1 MSDVFGSDFFSGN
14 RERLR
19 QLFTGT
25 APIVITANGLLQKTS
40 DEAYEFH
47 QDSNLWYLTGI
58 NDPDVVLVMDKSR
71 EYLILPERTTW
82 MDVSEGEIKPDEL
95 TRRSGIAEV
104 LKQKEGWRQLSAR
117 LKRVQ
122 HVATLSANPP
132 YMDVFGMYAN
142 PARAALIKRLK
153 EANDNLELLDLR
165 QHLRR
170 MRMIKQPAELEAL
183 RRALEETVE
192 TLKHVTRPSN
202 LAKYAYDVELEADI
216 SHQFRRRG
224 AQGHAFSPVVISG
237 PRACTLHS
245 KADNVLLASDELVVL
260 DVGAKADYYCADITR
275 TITLNGKPSRRQQA
289 VHKAVE
295 QAQDYAYSLIK
306 PGLSL
311 AEYEKAM
318 AHFVGEKLRELG
330 VIKSIDTEQV
340 RKYFPHATSHFL
352 GLDAHDAGDYDHPL
366 EPGVVMTVEP
376 GIYIPE
382 EGIGV
387 RIEDDLLITEDGYEI
402 LSKDLPRELQ

>member
-1 MSDVFGSDFFSGN
+1 MSDAFGSDFFARN

-40 DEAYEFH
+40 DEAYDFH
-47 QDSNLWYLTGI
+47 QDSSFWYLTGI
-58 NDPDVVLVMDKSR
+58 DDPDVVLVIDKGH

-82 MDVSEGEIKPDEL
+82 MNVSEGEITPAEL
-95 TRRSGIAEV
+95 TRRSGISEV
-104 LKQKEGWRQLSAR
+104 LKQKEGWRQLGAR

-153 EANDNLELLDLR
+153 DANGNLELLDLR
-165 QHLRR
+165 QHLKR
-170 MRMIKQPAELEAL
+170 MRMVKQPAELEAL
-183 RRALEETVE
+183 RRAIAVTVE
-192 TLKHVTRPSN
+192 TLQYVTRPSK

-224 AQGHAFSPVVISG
+224 ALGQAFSPVVISG
-237 PRACTLHS
+237 PRACVLHN

-260 DVGAKADYYCADITR
+260 DVGAKVDYYCADITR

-295 QAQDYAYSLIK
+295 QAQDYAYSLLK
-306 PGLSL
+306 PGLAM
-311 AEYEKAM
+311 AEYEKNM

-330 VIKSIDTEQV
+330 VIKSIDNEQV

-366 EPGVVMTVEP
+366 EPGAVITVEP

-387 RIEDDLLITEDGYEI
+387 RIEDDVLITDTGYEI
-402 LSKDLPRELQ
+402 LSRDLPREL